1 MKKSCLLV
9 LCLALAALAQ
19 DGKPNFSGTW
29 ELQVEKSDF
38 GPLPGPKAQTN
49 VVEHKDPK
57 LKVATTA
64 KTDQGDRT
72 TVRNFTT
79 DGEENT
85 NQLGNGTLKSRAHW
99 VENALVVE
107 GTLEVQGNKVQIK
120 DRWQLS
126 DDAKT
131 LTVARLLSSEMGEA
145 EQKFVFDKK
154 QQ

>member
-1 MKKSCLLV
+1 MKKLCLLV
-9 LCLALAALAQ
+9 LSLALAAMAQ

-29 ELQVEKSDF
+29 ELQVAKSDF
-38 GPLPGPKAQTN
+38 GPLPAPQGQTN
-49 VVEHKDPK
+49 AIEHKDPK
-57 LKVATTA
+57 LKITATA

-85 NQLGNGTLKSRAHW
+85 NQLGNATMKSRTRW
-99 VENALVVE
+99 VEKELVIDATFE
-107 GTLEVQGNKVQIK
+107 AQGNKVQIK

-126 DDAKT
+126 DDGKT
-131 LTVARLLSSEMGEA
+131 LTVARTLSSEMGVA
-145 EQKFVFDKK
+145 EQKLIFDRK